1 MKRRKLLA
9 AKASTLAVAVAFCAI
24 SGSASAQSTSG
35 GQFLERKAG
44 DGFTLLTRGGELSVY
59 GNIDLSI
66 DDTTKGI
73 SNLRAG
79 NPGFGVPGDGV
90 LTPFGNG
97 GWMPAISSNLSYI
110 GVRGFQNIGS
120 ASHRFV
126 YQLETE
132 ISVSAT
138 SGTTETNSNTSNNVK
153 GGLTSRNTFIG
164 LAGSDWG
171 ALKIGKSDA
180 PYKNSTA
187 RMNPFSGMIGDYSV
201 IMGNTGGDNRVE
213 FGTRVDHA
221 VWYESP
227 NLGGVTFNVLVSP
240 GQNRATD
247 SSNIPAGE
255 SDCAGG
261 NIPGSGALP
270 AACNDG
276 SFSNLYSANVAY
288 ENQLFYLTAAYEMHK
303 KVNRTSDLGAF
314 DPNDVADED
323 AEKIG
328 AQFKLPTRT
337 TISAIYENMKRHLP
351 QSLEDQDER
360 TRSGY
365 WLALS
370 QVLNPA
376 DSLHFGW
383 AHANRAKGDPGQ
395 HNTLP
400 LAGNGTAN
408 ADNVANM
415 YTVAWKHQMDRNFS
429 TYATYATTVN
439 HTYAHYDLGAGGR
452 SVTTDCHDASNPDA
466 SGFDPAGGA
475 PRCWAGGK
483 LQGVSIGMKYTF

>member
-1 MKRRKLLA
+1 MKRRKILTVN
-9 AKASTLAVAVAFCAI
+9 ASTVAVALAFCAVA
-24 SGSASAQSTSG
+24 GSASAQSPSG

-73 SNLRAG
+73 SKMVDAAG
-79 NPGFGVPGDGV
+79 AS
-90 LTPFGNG
+90 PFGNG

-110 GVRGFQNIGS
+110 GVRGFQDVGS
-120 ASHRFV
+120 PSYHFV

-153 GGLTSRNTFIG
+153 GGLTSRNSFIG
-164 LAGSDWG
+164 LAGSSWG

-221 VWYESP
+221 LWYESP
-227 NLGGVTFNVLVSP
+227 NFGGVTFNALFSP
-240 GQNRATD
+240 GQNRASD
-247 SSNIPAGE
+247 SSNIPSGE

-261 NIPGSGALP
+261 NIPGSGGLP
-270 AACNDG
+270 VACNDG

-288 ENQLFYLTAAYEMHK
+288 DSQLFYVTAAYEMHK

-323 AEKIG
+323 AAKIG

-351 QSLEDQDER
+351 QNLEPQDER

-365 WLALS
+365 WLALVQQLTPS
-370 QVLNPA
+370 
-376 DSLHFGW
+376 DSLNFGW
-383 AHANRAKGDPGQ
+383 AHANKAKGDPGQ
-395 HNTLP
+395 HNTAAT
-400 LAGNGTAN
+400 AGADVDN
-408 ADNVANM
+408 AANM
-415 YTVAWKHQMDRNFS
+415 FTVAWKHQMDRNLGF
-429 TYATYATTVN
+429 YATFAETLN
-439 HTYAHYDLGAGGR
+439 HAFAHYDLGAGGR
-452 SVTTDCHDASNPDA
+452 SVTTDCHDASNPIDTNA
-466 SGFDPAGGA
+466 AANPVFLDPANGG